1 MGLDHAELK
10 GNDMEKTDEPQEY
23 IVFPEEAI
31 KYLPEEWKKHLYAL
45 KQEGQGVLEAADDNL
60 KILNRLVHA
69 FPTMASLRYIQH
81 RLASTKFEATTE
93 WVLENDMLTLAFV
106 TTYVRLIEGGI
117 GSGVSR
123 GKLPAELRPVH
134 DNIIELR
141 KKRYAHNDVHDS
153 ITGSLEIG
161 FEGGKFDISV
171 KFNMGSYVGGALA
184 WEPLVVFLDDL
195 MIRRLHAQLE
205 KLKEKTGR
213 EWTFPSGPPPKWGS
227 SGPDSSTPAEDDC
240 LKVVP

>member
-1 MGLDHAELK
+1 
-10 GNDMEKTDEPQEY
+10 MEEPEASQEY
-23 IVFPEEAI
+23 VVFPEEAI
-31 KYLPEEWKKHLYAL
+31 KYLPEEWQQHLYAL
-45 KQEGQGVLEAADDNL
+45 KEEGQGVLEAADDNL

-81 RLASTKFEATTE
+81 RLASTKFEASME
-93 WVLENDMLTLAFV
+93 WALENDMLTLAFV
-106 TTYVRLIEGGI
+106 TTYARLIDGGI

-123 GKLPAELRPVH
+123 SALPAELRPVH

-141 KKRYAHNDVHDS
+141 NKRYAHNVGHDS

-171 KFNMGSYVGGALA
+171 NFNMGFHVGGALE
-184 WEPLVVFLDDL
+184 WEPLVVFLDGL

-205 KLKEKTGR
+205 KLKERTGR
-213 EWTFPSGPPPKWGS
+213 EWTFPSGPPPKWVS
-227 SGPDSSTPAEDDC
+227 SDSDSSPPAENDG
-240 LKVVP
+240 LKAAH

>member
-1 MGLDHAELK
+1 VRRLK
-10 GNDMEKTDEPQEY
+10 GGDVKEPNEPQEWQRHVY
-23 IVFPEEAI
+23 GLENE
-31 KYLPEEWKKHLYAL
+31 L
-45 KQEGQGVLEAADDNL
+45 QGVLEAADDNL
-60 KILNRLVHA
+60 KNLNRLVHA

-106 TTYVRLIEGGI
+106 TTYARLIDGGI

-123 GKLPAELRPVH
+123 SALPAELRSVH
-134 DNIIELR
+134 DNIIDLR
-141 KKRYAHNDVHDS
+141 NKRYAHNVGHDS

-171 KFNMGSYVGGALA
+171 NFNIGFHVGGACE
-184 WEPLVVFLDDL
+184 WGPLVEFLDGL
-195 MIRRLHAQLE
+195 MFDRLRTQLA

-213 EWTFPSGPPPKWGS
+213 EWRFPNGSPPKWVS
-227 SGPDSSTPAEDDC
+227 SGQDTSTEVAGDSS
-240 LKVVP
+240 